1 MAKNCCDIT
10 LRPGRYLSVGT
21 PGATSVHQ
29 GHCDADA
36 LHVSLNSIIDMNP
49 SSTLAVFGGSEANLR
64 VGLETLLG
72 VLNASSRQGLNAE
85 LTRYTLSLMV
95 LERKLSSA
103 KGALDTL
110 GNRINGLQRHSE
122 HFDLQS
128 ETLMSAMAAIYVDVI
143 SPLGPRIQ
151 VTGSPAVLQSPQ
163 VQAKVRA
170 TLLAGIRA
178 VLWHQVGGGRLQLM
192 FSRNRLTTSAKQF
205 LAHLTPGVV
214 IYGII
219 LTDRRFP
226 CRWTLRR

>member
-1 MAKNCCDIT
+1 MAKNYYDIT
-10 LRPGRYLSVGT
+10 LALAGICQSARLVQQL
-21 PGATSVHQ
+21 AHQ

-110 GNRINGLQRHSE
+110 GNRINGLQRQLE

-128 ETLMSAMAAIYVDVI
+128 ETLMSAF
-143 SPLGPRIQ
+143 PCC
-151 VTGSPAVLQSPQ
+151 T
-163 VQAKVRA
+163 AKP
-170 TLLAGIRA
+170 TSAGES
-178 VLWHQVGGGRLQLM
+178 
-192 FSRNRLTTSAKQF
+192 SRNPAGRHSRRRALAPGRRRTSA
-205 LAHLTPGVV
+205 
-214 IYGII
+214 
-219 LTDRRFP
+219 TDVFS
-226 CRWTLRR
+226 

>member
-1 MAKNCCDIT
+1 MAKNYYDIT
-10 LRPGRYLSVGT
+10 LALAGICQSARLVQQL
-21 PGATSVHQ
+21 AHQ

-110 GNRINGLQRHSE
+110 GNRINGLQRQLE

-143 SPLGPRIQ
+143 SRLARAFRSPVPLLYCKAHKCRRKFAQPCW
-151 VTGSPAVLQSPQ
+151 
-163 VQAKVRA
+163 QAFAPPCSGTR
-170 TLLAGIRA
+170 
-178 VLWHQVGGGRLQLM
+178 
-192 FSRNRLTTSAKQF
+192 SA
-205 LAHLTPGVV
+205 ADV
-214 IYGII
+214 
-219 LTDRRFP
+219 
-226 CRWTLRR
+226 CN

>member
-1 MAKNCCDIT
+1 MAKNYYDIT
-10 LRPGRYLSVGT
+10 LALAGICQSARLVQQL
-21 PGATSVHQ
+21 AHQ

-110 GNRINGLQRHSE
+110 GNRINGLQRQLE

-163 VQAKVRA
+163 QHAGPRRRMADGRPRPAAGLYDGYCAAQLLEHELRCQLRA
-170 TLLAGIRA
+170 PFRPCRRGHR
-178 VLWHQVGGGRLQLM
+178 H
-192 FSRNRLTTSAKQF
+192 
-205 LAHLTPGVV
+205 
-214 IYGII
+214 
-219 LTDRRFP
+219 DRR
-226 CRWTLRR
+226 LSG